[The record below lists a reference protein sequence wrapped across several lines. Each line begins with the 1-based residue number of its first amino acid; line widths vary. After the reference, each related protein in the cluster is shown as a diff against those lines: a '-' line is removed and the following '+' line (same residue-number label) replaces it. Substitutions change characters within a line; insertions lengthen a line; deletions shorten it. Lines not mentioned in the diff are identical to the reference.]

1 VIGTTIGPY
10 LSWPTT
16 IYVAIMQ
23 SSDER
28 ISRPT
33 EPGGLVLEAWGQGI
47 MVGSLVVMG
56 AIIVANMKSHVLLHK
71 LILAEVSPSKSLG
84 SSRHID

>member
-1 VIGTTIGPY
+1 
-10 LSWPTT
+10 
-16 IYVAIMQ
+16 MQ

-56 AIIVANMKSHVLLHK
+56 AIIVVNMKSHVLLHK